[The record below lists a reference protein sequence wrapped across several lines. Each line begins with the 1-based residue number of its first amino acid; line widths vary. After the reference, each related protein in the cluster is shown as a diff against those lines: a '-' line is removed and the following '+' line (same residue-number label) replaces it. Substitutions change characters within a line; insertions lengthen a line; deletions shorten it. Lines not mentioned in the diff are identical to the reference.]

1 MYIVKFPILLLM
13 ISLLLVA
20 CNSSMNKAEQI
31 DKEVMQKHDEAMAKS
46 GYVLSLKR
54 KINNK
59 LDSVGDSLLKDSLRA
74 ISVKLYTADRLM
86 LDWMHQYQTPNYETD
101 TAAAYLNL
109 QLEKINKVHSI
120 TFESIKAAE
129 AILKNEK

>member
-20 CNSSMNKAEQI
+20 CNSSINKAEQI

-59 LDSVGDSLLKDSLRA
+59 LDSVSNSLLKDSLRV

-86 LDWMHQYQTPNYETD
+86 LDWMHQYQTPNYEID
-101 TAAAYLNL
+101 TAVTYLNL

-120 TFESIKAAE
+120 TFESIKSAE

>member
-1 MYIVKFPILLLM
+1 
-13 ISLLLVA
+13 
-20 CNSSMNKAEQI
+20 MNKAEQI

-59 LDSVGDSLLKDSLRA
+59 LDSVSDSLLKDSLQA

-101 TAAAYLNL
+101 TAVTYLNL

>member
-1 MYIVKFPILLLM
+1 MYIVKFPIFFLLL
-13 ISLLLVA
+13 SLLMLA
-20 CNSSMNKAEQI
+20 CNSNINKAEQI

-59 LDSVGDSLLKDSLRA
+59 LDSVGDSFLKDSLRA

-120 TFESIKAAE
+120 TFESIKSAE

>member
-1 MYIVKFPILLLM
+1 M

-20 CNSSMNKAEQI
+20 CNSSINKAEQI

-59 LDSVGDSLLKDSLRA
+59 LDSVSNSLLKDSLRV

-86 LDWMHQYQTPNYETD
+86 LDWMHQYQTPNYEID
-101 TAAAYLNL
+101 TAVTYLNL